1 MQRATLHDSIF
12 FFFVYNANYKC
23 YLLITRNMYFNFIYK
38 IRKEQILQR
47 VGICYLSWEI
57 IIGVD

>member
-1 MQRATLHDSIF
+1 
-12 FFFVYNANYKC
+12 
-23 YLLITRNMYFNFIYK
+23 MYFNFIYK